1 MNAMRRKA
9 AVRDWLARHE
19 WPIALA
25 ALTVVVRVLYLA
37 SVSRDP
43 FSGYLRHIPDSFY
56 FNNWAQEIISRGDW
70 AGGKDVYFI
79 GPLYAYF
86 LAFIYA
92 VIGPRLTVVRMVQVA
107 LEAGTALFL
116 YGLGRRTVGEKPA
129 RVGTLL
135 WALYLPAV
143 FQSSFILPVAL
154 DLLLV
159 VGGLYLLARGPGR
172 RIWNWLGGGL
182 MLGLAALDRTNML
195 VFAAAAVPV
204 FLIYR
209 KAAGWRRL
217 VAFGLAFGAV
227 VGLAT
232 VRNGLVAGDW
242 VVVSSQGGVNFYLGN
257 SAKAKGVYWNLGEI
271 GQGRPEELNRDL
283 ARTLAEAGTGR
294 ELKPSQVSAWWF
306 GEGFK
311 WLRAH
316 PGRAAR
322 LYWDKF
328 RLLTNDYEV
337 ALNVDFYFM
346 KFITPFH
353 LVPLPYF
360 GFVFAFGAVGL
371 FLGWRGSSFG
381 RTLAVVFLASYGA
394 SVMAFFISDRYRIL
408 LAPPLMLF
416 AGAALVKIYGLWRGW
431 RWKAAAALT
440 AAAVAA
446 GAFAI
451 WPPLEIKRD
460 GAFGQSFY
468 RYGKFYFDEGDYERS
483 ISYFHKA
490 MMLSPEIPETYI
502 LLGVAYDK
510 MGQRDTALETFRLGV
525 MVAPDRAANNY
536 NYGVALARAGYL
548 AEAEPFVARATVLMP
563 DYLEAWYQLAE
574 VYIGLHDYPRAE
586 AALGRAAAL
595 APADAALKVRLAA
608 LDMDMGKDKE
618 GVEWALAALE
628 ADPRQPGA
636 NFILGLWYYQR
647 GDFAPALGYFQ
658 REAANDQATPRTF
671 GFLAATH
678 LRLGER
684 DRARAEYRRYLEL
697 GGQRDPK
704 FEKEAGVIVVD

>member
-1 MNAMRRKA
+1 MNAMPRKA
-9 AVRDWLARHE
+9 GVKDWLVRHE
-19 WPIALA
+19 WPLALA
-25 ALTVVVRVLYLA
+25 ALTVVVRVLYLVTVA
-37 SVSRDP
+37 RQPFFYNLRQLPDP
-43 FSGYLRHIPDSFY
+43 FL

-107 LEAGTALFL
+107 MEAGTALFL

-154 DLLLV
+154 DLFLV

-195 VFAAAAVPV
+195 AFAAAAVPV

-217 VAFGLAFGAV
+217 LAFGLAFGAV

-242 VVVSSQGGVNFYLGN
+242 VVVSSQGGLNFYLGN
-257 SAKAKGVYWNLGEI
+257 SENARGIYWDVGVAGKAK
-271 GQGRPEELNRDL
+271 PEYLNRDV
-283 ARTLAEAGTGR
+283 ARELAERATGK

-328 RLLTNDYEV
+328 HLLTNDYEV
-337 ALNVDFYFM
+337 PLNMDFYFM

-451 WPPLEIKRD
+451 WPPRGIARD
-460 GAFGQSFY
+460 AGFAQSFS
-468 RYGKFYFDEGDYERS
+468 RYGKMYYDDGDYAAAAHYFNRS
-483 ISYFHKA
+483 LRLA
-490 MMLSPEIPETYI
+490 PANAETYI
-502 LLGVAYDK
+502 LLGGALGKQGRPEASFAAYAAAA
-510 MGQRDTALETFRLGV
+510 TAD
-525 MVAPDRAANNY
+525 PANADANY
-536 NYGVALARAGYL
+536 NYGLALDREKRWREAVPYLERAARLAPDNPLPWRELGETSVRAGDYVRAKDAFARAARLTPADVGLQLRL
-548 AEAEPFVARATVLMP
+548 A
-563 DYLEAWYQLAE
+563 QLAME
-574 VYIGLHDYPRAE
+574 LGDEGE
-586 AALGRAAAL
+586 AVAYARRAAA
-595 APADAALKVRLAA
+595 ADAALA
-608 LDMDMGKDKE
+608 G
-618 GVEWALAALE
+618 
-628 ADPRQPGA
+628 P
-636 NFILGLWYYQR
+636 NFILGFCSFGR
-647 GDFAPALGYFQ
+647 GDYAAAVVYLE
-658 REAANDQATPRTF
+658 REVRADPTSVRAF
-671 GFLAATH
+671 GPLAAAYG
-678 LRLGER
+678 RLGER
-684 DRARAEYRRYLEL
+684 GRARDAYERCLAL
-697 GGQRDPK
+697 GGPPDAEVERALGPP
-704 FEKEAGVIVVD
+704 